1 MKQEK
6 RRRALRGIWIGVAVM
21 MVIGAL
27 LASCAG
33 TPPITDAE
41 GELIP
46 GSIATREIVQVN
58 EKDQGVVIRGRDRS
72 APVVLWLA
80 GGPGGSEIGWT
91 RDYLEELEENV
102 VMVNWDQPG
111 VGLSYRAA
119 DWDHV
124 TVEEFVTDTVAMS
137 EYLADRF
144 NKDRII
150 LVGHSWGSIIG
161 LMAADRHPDLYSAYV
176 GVAQQVNNREN
187 DLYGYEMVLDRAA
200 AGGKKD
206 VVKRLTEMGP
216 PPYTREDGRNY
227 LYLFQKVHVFSSHP
241 APEPSFGA
249 MLFPEEYTLRN
260 SVNLIRGLLKGVSNV
275 YPQLADLDFERQIPS
290 VELPVYFFTGRYDE
304 TCVQDIARR
313 YYENLDAP
321 HKEFVWF
328 ENSGHNLPYHEPE
341 RFVREFRERVLNR
354 PKVVESN

>member
-6 RRRALRGIWIGVAVM
+6 RRPIRGILIG
-21 MVIGAL
+21 IGAAVVAGTL
-27 LASCAG
+27 FASCAG

-41 GELIP
+41 GDSIP
-46 GSIATREIVQVN
+46 GSIATRELVQVN
-58 EKDQGVVIRGRDRS
+58 DKEQGIVVRGRDRE

-91 RDYLEELEENV
+91 RDYLAELEEDV

-111 VGLSYRAA
+111 VGLSYGAT
-119 DWDHV
+119 DWDRV
-124 TVEEFVTDTVAMS
+124 TVEDFVTDTIAMS

-144 NKDRII
+144 HKERII

-161 LMAADRHPDLYSAYV
+161 LMAADRRPDLYSAYV

-187 DLYGYEMVLDRAA
+187 DLYGYEMVLERATDS
-200 AGGKKD
+200 GKRD

-216 PPYTREDGRNY
+216 PPYSREEGKNY
-227 LYLFQKVHVFSSHP
+227 LYLFQKVHVYSRHP

-249 MLFPEEYTLRN
+249 MLFPKEYNLRN
-260 SVNLIRGLLKGVSNV
+260 SINLIRGLLKGVSNV
-275 YPQLADLDFERQIPS
+275 YPQLADLDFEKQIPS

-304 TCVQDIARR
+304 TCVQYIARR

-341 RFVREFRERVLNR
+341 RFVREFRERVLKQPRITGAN
-354 PKVVESN
+354 